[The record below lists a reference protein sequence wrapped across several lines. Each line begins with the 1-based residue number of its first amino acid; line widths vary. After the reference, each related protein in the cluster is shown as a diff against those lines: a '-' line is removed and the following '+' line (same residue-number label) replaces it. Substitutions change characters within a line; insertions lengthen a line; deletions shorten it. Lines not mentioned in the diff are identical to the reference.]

1 MSKTRIFALFLF
13 GIMVAAILTNPKRK
27 QFETAIE
34 EKAKSLLVK
43 QLKYD
48 NQDAVQLGMSLFGNR
63 IVKEF
68 VQNNVVIENYYLFS
82 VVKIKWQG
90 QNSPIGGGAF
100 KTVWLS
106 PEIDKKAD
114 EIVGILRKL

>member
-13 GIMVAAILTNPKRK
+13 GIMVAAILTNPKRE

-63 IVKEF
+63 IIKEF